1 MNDWDKHEGPTV
13 TSCLQLKL
21 WRTQRGHAGCSVQS
35 AGTVRFS
42 GAFIKNLLRNVF
54 FNPETGVV
62 RDSGLGIWYSFT
74 LYIIKL
80 FPVQMSYIAT
90 SPMDHEHA

>member
-35 AGTVRFS
+35 AGDCSIFGCVYQKFTPKRLFQPEDRS
-42 GAFIKNLLRNVF
+42 GSGFGTRDLVF
-54 FNPETGVV
+54 LHP
-62 RDSGLGIWYSFT
+62 
-74 LYIIKL
+74 IIKF

-90 SPMDHEHA
+90 FPMDHEHA